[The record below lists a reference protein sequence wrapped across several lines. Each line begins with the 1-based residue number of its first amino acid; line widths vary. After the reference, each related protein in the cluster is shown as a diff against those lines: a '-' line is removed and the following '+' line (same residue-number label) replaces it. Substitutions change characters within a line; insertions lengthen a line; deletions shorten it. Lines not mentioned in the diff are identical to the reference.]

1 MDYKSAGVDVEAG
14 RAFVQRI
21 KASVEATHR
30 PEVVGGLGGFGGLM
44 RLPAGLRKPL
54 LVSGT
59 DGVGTK
65 LELAQDHQCHH
76 GVGIDLVAMCVNDV
90 ITSGAAPLFFLDY
103 MATGALS
110 PGAMAEVVEGIADG
124 CRQSGCALLGG
135 ETAEMPGF
143 YPQGRYDLAGFCVAV
158 VEEDHLIDG
167 RSISSGDQIIGVASS
182 GVHSNGFSLV
192 RKVLETTGVDETTR
206 YGSEKRP
213 LINDLLAPTTLYGS
227 LVQEL
232 LNNDIKIHGM
242 AHITGGGLP
251 ENLPR
256 CLPDG
261 ITARIEPEAWPRSPL
276 FQWLQEAGTIPERD
290 LWHTFNMGIGYCLIV
305 PREAKQSTLDVCQR
319 NNHQAW
325 VIGEVTNAQSK
336 NSSGLQGLP
345 R

>member
-30 PEVVGGLGGFGGLM
+30 SEVVGGLGGFGGMM
-44 RLPAGLRKPL
+44 RLPGGMRQPL

-65 LELAQDHQCHH
+65 LELAQDHRAHH

-110 PGAMAEVVEGIADG
+110 PEAMAEVVEGIADG
-124 CRQSGCALLGG
+124 CRDSGCALLGG

-143 YPQGRYDLAGFCVAV
+143 YPAGRYDLAGFCVAV
-158 VEEDHLIDG
+158 VEESELIDG
-167 RSISSGDQIIGVASS
+167 HRIQPGDAVIGVASS

-192 RKVLETTGVDETTR
+192 RSVLEKVGADGSTR
-206 YGSEKRP
+206 YGPAQRS
-213 LINDLLAPTTLYGS
+213 LINDLLKPTRLYPA
-227 LVQEL
+227 LVQAL
-232 LNNDIKIHGM
+232 LKNNIPLNGM

-261 ITARIEPEAWPRSPL
+261 CQARLTPDSWPRPALFDWLQNAGEIPEIDLWNTFNLGIGFCLVVPAEGIDSALAICQETGHEAWKIGAI
-276 FQWLQEAGTIPERD
+276 EASQAEEGLLGIP
-290 LWHTFNMGIGYCLIV
+290 
-305 PREAKQSTLDVCQR
+305 S
-319 NNHQAW
+319 
-325 VIGEVTNAQSK
+325 
-336 NSSGLQGLP
+336 
-345 R
+345 